1 MIRHQTESLDLALT
15 IEFLLYSPKSRRTFY
30 DFTVSRLEKGSTI
43 KVVSPSSEVVILSE
57 GVLLSYIIDFEN
69 LERNWSSHSIAQQEA
84 NYFKKKYLFLKL
96 SIENFSWRI
105 SPH

>member
-1 MIRHQTESLDLALT
+1 MNSKCSQFVSVSIFCALIKAGNRPIKYLKKCFKLIRHQTESLDLALT

-43 KVVSPSSEVVILSE
+43 KVVSPSSEVDLLSE

-69 LERNWSSHSIAQQEA
+69 LERN
-84 NYFKKKYLFLKL
+84 
-96 SIENFSWRI
+96 
-105 SPH
+105 